1 MLSNSKFNKFIQQIP
16 LRDAQRDS
24 SAGPVSI
31 KGQAFGLAFY
41 ADTRAHS
48 VFLRA
53 MALHSTC
60 WGVSMKWEGFGTM
73 GSVVRPSSTVSN
85 RPPITKSRGKKCLW
99 YAAPVRIAKMSVLKY
114 SEL

>member
-1 MLSNSKFNKFIQQIP
+1 MDEELGVMKGARGAASNSQFNKLPVESP

-41 ADTRAHS
+41 ADTRVHS

-60 WGVSMKWEGFGTM
+60 GA
-73 GSVVRPSSTVSN
+73 GSR
-85 RPPITKSRGKKCLW
+85 K
-99 YAAPVRIAKMSVLKY
+99 
-114 SEL
+114 

>member
-1 MLSNSKFNKFIQQIP
+1 MIADVSILSRQASAIPAILIYIKLSIKSP
-16 LRDAQRDS
+16 LRDAQRYA

-31 KGQAFGLAFY
+31 KGQAFGLPFY

-60 WGVSMKWEGFGTM
+60 WAGLAKWGGFGS
-73 GSVVRPSSTVSN
+73 GRENIWIV
-85 RPPITKSRGKKCLW
+85 
-99 YAAPVRIAKMSVLKY
+99 
-114 SEL
+114 